1 MFSFQTL
8 LKAGVTFSLL
18 TSYLQF
24 SITVRVSMTLK
35 RRTVQSLSKHKTART
50 FCVSQERGIV
60 ERRVWSKWSFPLVWS
75 RGRGVGGLSETGKK
89 SEKYV

>member
-35 RRTVQSLSKHKTART
+35 RRTVQSPPQNSPYFLRKPRT
-50 FCVSQERGIV
+50 RN
-60 ERRVWSKWSFPLVWS
+60 S
-75 RGRGVGGLSETGKK
+75 RTKGLEQMVVPPCLEQRAGVGGLSETGKK

>member
-18 TSYLQF
+18 TSCLQF

-35 RRTVQSLSKHKTART
+35 RRTVQSLSNHKTART

-60 ERRVWSKWSFPLVWS
+60 ERRVWSKWSFSLVWS
-75 RGRGVGGLSETGKK
+75 RERGVGGLSETGKK